1 MDALY
6 TTVWVS
12 SLTPIAFMLLA
23 FIQASFSRDSV
34 DRIWP
39 RMVNLSW
46 LALAAAVIHLLVLCV
61 GNLLSNEVDLKR
73 SLLSGWLAP
82 SVFGA
87 VVALLVQFLG
97 TLIAV
102 FSTRYLQGEAKQQTY
117 IRGLAG
123 VLVCVQLL
131 LLADHWIVLI
141 LAWALVGISL
151 QPLLCFYSDR
161 PFARLAAHKKRLADR
176 TADLMLI
183 LAALTAWIEVGSGSF
198 SDLHAHVEQVKLS
211 FSLHLSAIFLV
222 LAIILRTAL
231 LPVHGWLIQVM
242 EAPTPVSALLHAGVI
257 NLGGFV
263 LISFAPLLDKAFI
276 ASGILVVFGLVTA
289 VLAGLVMLT
298 RISIKVRLA
307 WSTLAQMGF
316 MILEAGLGL
325 YTLAALHLI
334 GHSIYKAHA
343 FLAASSMVRHT
354 KLAIMQGRTIPTAWS
369 IIIAPLIAAL
379 SVFVLVTI
387 TGQVWPVWWTFI
399 MALAWSPLLWIAES
413 NSTYQRSRVTDLI
426 NGLGMILVLT
436 VLAILIHKVPLGLN
450 DSPRDALGAMTLTG
464 MVFLYLVLAVLQ
476 LSPERLAVWRRS
488 VYAGFYIDE
497 YFTRLTLKIWP
508 TDWGS
513 TAWSGSRHLPLN
525 TDANSQ
531 NEATDNFATGDS
543 NA

>member
-1 MDALY
+1 
-6 TTVWVS
+6 
-12 SLTPIAFMLLA
+12 MLLA
-23 FIQASFSRDSV
+23 FIQASFSRDAV
-34 DRIWP
+34 DRIWS

-46 LALAAAVIHLLVLCV
+46 LAFAAAVIHLLVLSF
-61 GNLLSNEVDLKR
+61 GHLFSNEEDLKR
-73 SLLSGWLAP
+73 SVTSGWLAP

-102 FSTRYLQGEAKQQTY
+102 FSTRYLQGEAKQQSY
-117 IRGLAG
+117 ISGLAG

-141 LAWALVGISL
+141 IAWALVGVSL

-176 TADLMLI
+176 IADLLLI
-183 LAALTAWIEVGSGSF
+183 LAALTAWIEVGSGSL
-198 SDLHAHVEQVKLS
+198 SDLYAHIEQVELS

-276 ASGILVVFGLVTA
+276 ASGILVVFGLAAA

-334 GHSIYKAHA
+334 GHSIYKAQA

-354 KLAIMQGRTIPTAWS
+354 KLAIMQGSTKPTAWS

-379 SVFVLVTI
+379 SVFSLVTI
-387 TGQVWPVWWTFI
+387 TGQVWPIWWTLI

-413 NSTYQRSRVTDLI
+413 NSTYQQSRVTDLI

-436 VLAILIHKVPLGLN
+436 VLAVLIHKVPLGLS
-450 DSPRDALGAMTLTG
+450 DFPRDTLGALTLTG
-464 MVFLYLVLAVLQ
+464 MFFLYLVLAVLQ
-476 LSPERLAVWRRS
+476 LWPERLAVWRRS

-497 YFTRLTLKIWP
+497 YFTRLTLKLWP

-513 TAWSGSRHLPLN
+513 TAWSGLRHQSIKADASR
-525 TDANSQ
+525 DI
-531 NEATDNFATGDS
+531 EATDNVAKGDS
-543 NA
+543 KA